1 MISHK
6 MVAAQFSSSRDVGA
20 DCGHQGP
27 MSQQNAHGFGRNE
40 LHPQKLVQLVGCR
53 DLNARNQKPQV
64 AFSLERESRLQ
75 Y

>member
-1 MISHK
+1 VISHK

-27 MSQQNAHGFGRNE
+27 MSQQNSYGFGGNE

-53 DLNARNQKPQV
+53 DLNAQNPKAPGCFLFGTRV
-64 AFSLERESRLQ
+64 TATI
-75 Y
+75 